1 MTRMTQK
8 KEETRCN
15 GNYKTTWH
23 RKQQTTCDHVI
34 CKELKLNNTTTNEE
48 KKNSKMKIVKL
59 CTMKMKSKNVC
70 PNMGA
75 I

>member
-23 RKQQTTCDHVI
+23 RKQQTCDHVI
-34 CKELKLNNTTTNEE
+34 CKELKLNNTTTKEE

>member
-1 MTRMTQK
+1 VYPYEKGCDVVIWCHGKNDTK

-48 KKNSKMKIVKL
+48 KKKKL
-59 CTMKMKSKNVC
+59 KKCKL
-70 PNMGA
+70 
-75 I
+75 